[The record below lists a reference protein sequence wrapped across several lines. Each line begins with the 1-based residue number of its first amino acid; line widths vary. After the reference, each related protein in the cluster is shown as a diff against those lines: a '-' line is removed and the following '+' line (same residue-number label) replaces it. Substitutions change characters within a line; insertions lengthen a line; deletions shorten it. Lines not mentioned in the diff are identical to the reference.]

1 MASTNYKVGKNLG
14 IVLAEIAQ
22 TKLFETLDL
31 DEAANI
37 FIESIGCDIDFAKH
51 LVFGEYAL
59 VAKEEDSKLYAVKRN
74 DLSEKEKKEYPILNA
89 TVFLNKLA
97 SNLNETTSDFYS
109 NIYINEFK
117 DVRTCLYDDINFKI
131 NSDISEHIFGQ
142 LPADVHAN
150 IHISARDIARSFVN
164 GTDNETLK
172 YCASKAYCT
181 QAKGCLRPH
190 AFIQNVSNIVYL
202 AKNANKIL
210 SIIETFYKDK
220 SFFNLTSDNEYK
232 FYKLEKIIEFSQK
245 MLKYIENDFEWTD
258 ELFND

>member
-1 MASTNYKVGKNLG
+1 MSSANYKVGKNLG

-37 FIESIGCDIDFAKH
+37 FIESIGCDFDFAKH

-59 VAKEEDSKLYAVKRN
+59 VTKEGDSRLFAVERN
-74 DLSEKEKKEYPILNA
+74 DLSEKEKKDYHVLNA

-97 SNLNETTSDFYS
+97 SNLNEATSDFYS
-109 NIYINEFK
+109 NTYMDEFK
-117 DVRTCLYDDINFKI
+117 DVRTCLYDDIDFKI
-131 NSDISEHIFGQ
+131 NSDISEHVFGE
-142 LPADVHAN
+142 LSADVYAN

-164 GTDNETLK
+164 GTDNEILK

-190 AFIQNVSNIVYL
+190 AFIHNVSNIVYL

-210 SIIETFYKDK
+210 SIIETFCTDK
-220 SFFNLTSDNEYK
+220 PFFNLTSDDKYK
-232 FYKLEKIIEFSQK
+232 FYKLEKTIKFSQK
-245 MLKYIENDFEWTD
+245 MLEYIESNFEWT
-258 ELFND
+258 EYLFKD